1 MIAKLWGDKIIDNQ
15 KTYAQVP
22 RLLKERVA
30 NYLISRN
37 REDLVIE

>member
-1 MIAKLWGDKIIDNQ
+1 MIAKLWGDKIINNQ

-30 NYLISRN
+30 NYLISRDQAN
-37 REDLVIE
+37 LIVE